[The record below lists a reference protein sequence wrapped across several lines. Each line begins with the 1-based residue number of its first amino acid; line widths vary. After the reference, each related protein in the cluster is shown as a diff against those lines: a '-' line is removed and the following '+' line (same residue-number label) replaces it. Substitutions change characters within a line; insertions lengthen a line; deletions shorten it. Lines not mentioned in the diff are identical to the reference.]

1 VKEWAMEELI
11 KDIESG
17 EAEKAVEKAL
27 DLSGPEQEGL
37 IDRAGRLGSPNG
49 GTFLT
54 LLYPKID
61 DKGLRKLIKKAI
73 FHLKTLGIPVE
84 EPRSPGESVL
94 RRAET
99 IREGRA
105 LLSNYDP
112 GQTRAI
118 IAAAETKK
126 REFLFAHAITHFSNG
141 LEELRTF
148 PVSGN
153 ELEELIREFTSKMRR
168 PMVLAPVSPPYAG
181 FLLEE
186 ASAGSGRHVDDARG
200 MSRLL
205 AASKERVRKP
215 ADVYLLE
222 DRGGTGAASVEAALG
237 SDVLEPFS
245 LEWQGL
251 DEDRAK
257 LKEVTNPA
265 IVLPPHILQ
274 ERTEAFL
281 KGLLEK
287 EALASRL
294 HAFKRMLEDTAYLFH
309 SLGEM
314 ANYEA
319 LLDLLKNNEGVLKA
333 FVYFLQKALQKT
345 EGKEREPGVIIDPR
359 SLVRR

>member
-1 VKEWAMEELI
+1 MKEWAMEELI

-17 EAEKAVEKAL
+17 EAEKAVDKAL
-27 DLSGPEQEGL
+27 HLSSPEQERL
-37 IDRAGRLGSPNG
+37 IDRTGRLRSPNG

-84 EPRSPGESVL
+84 EPRSLGESVL
-94 RRAET
+94 RRAE
-99 IREGRA
+99 IVREGRA

-153 ELEELIREFTSKMRR
+153 ELEELIGEFTSRMLR

-186 ASAGSGRHVDDARG
+186 ASAASGRHVDDARG

-215 ADVYLLE
+215 GDIYLLE
-222 DRGGTGAASVEAALG
+222 GRDGTGAASTEALLG

-257 LKEVTNPA
+257 MKEVTNPA

-287 EALASRL
+287 EAVASRL
-294 HAFKRMLEDTAYLFH
+294 QAFKRMLEDTAYLFH

-319 LLDLLKNNEGVLKA
+319 LLDLLKDNEGVVKA
-333 FVYFLQKALQKT
+333 FVYFLQKALRKT
-345 EGKEREPGVIIDPR
+345 EGEEREPGVIIDPR
-359 SLVRR
+359 SLIRR